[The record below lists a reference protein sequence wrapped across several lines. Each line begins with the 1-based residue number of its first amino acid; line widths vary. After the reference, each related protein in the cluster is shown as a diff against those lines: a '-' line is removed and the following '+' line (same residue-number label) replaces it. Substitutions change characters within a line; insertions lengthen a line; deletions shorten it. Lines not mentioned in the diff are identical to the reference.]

1 MSEANRGRVR
11 TGTFERVLERLRH
24 HDAGHLVVQPQR
36 EPVARQRKDA
46 DEYRDRPS
54 AAEAVDKSI
63 QVLEIEDDLGH
74 RELRTCL
81 ELPLKALELDLYVVG
96 RRIDGDAGEERCR
109 RIDRPPV
116 EVLAAVEV

>member
-24 HDAGHLVVQPQR
+24 HDAGHLVVQPQC

-74 RELRTCL
+74 REFCTCL
-81 ELPLKALELDLYVVG
+81 ALLLKALALDIYVVG
-96 RRIDGDAGEERCR
+96 RQYGIDAGAEQY
-109 RIDRPPV
+109 
-116 EVLAAVEV
+116 